1 MGEAKRGAAA
11 KERFNRLIEEA
22 DLPRISSALRRLATA
37 ASGQAGGDCFVHSAI
52 GKEILRR
59 VGVEAEMICG
69 LSAIRVGPSSGD
81 VIVHAPIPG
90 MPVQPGGVAYHI
102 WLELERRYLLDFSAY
117 TLRLRSQQLDLL
129 DGGTTIVTYY
139 PEYIF
144 APKHTIST
152 LREVTQGEPGS
163 YCYERIP
170 DLEERIFSAA
180 NDLDSE
186 DVELAWTLYNNP
198 DVRVFGPNGY

>member
-1 MGEAKRGAAA
+1 MSAFKIKRP
-11 KERFNRLIEEA
+11 ERKISY
-22 DLPRISSALRRLATA
+22 LPELQRISSALRRLTTA
-37 ASGQAGGDCFVHSAI
+37 ASRNHGSDCYIHSALAQVMLARLGI
-52 GKEILRR
+52 ESKLVAGY
-59 VGVEAEMICG
+59 AG
-69 LSAIRVGPSSGD
+69 LRVGPSSGD

-129 DGGTTIVTYY
+129 DGGTTIVTYC

-144 APKHTIST
+144 APKHSIST
-152 LREVTQGEPGS
+152 LQEVTQGEPGS
-163 YCYERIP
+163 YYYERIP

-198 DVRVFGPNGY
+198 DVRVFGPNSY